1 MKSTSPEADPACT
14 DANVLRR
21 ARIALAAVCEP
32 GEAGLADAID
42 SRGPTATV
50 AALLDGGRQ
59 RPKIPRADGLRRRL
73 EELDLD
79 ALIDRG
85 RDIGARVVVRGD
97 SQWPGRMNELRA
109 HRPLA
114 LWCWGEADPRLMT
127 LRSVAIVGARAC
139 TRYGEW
145 IAREWS
151 AQLAQDHV
159 TVISGGA
166 YGIDAAAH
174 RGALAVEGVTICVL
188 AGGVDTPYPRGNEGL
203 FAEIVDRGLLVSEA
217 PPGETVRRR
226 RFLTR
231 NRLIAALARATCV
244 AKAAHRSGSVTTASN
259 AAELNRP
266 VLAVPGPV
274 TSEMSR
280 GTHRLV
286 HEGIAMLAAD
296 VTDVRAV
303 LPEFERAHDAAPH
316 DSRGDSRRHATQYE
330 SAAQFGEQPISRAL
344 QEVLDVVPTPRWS
357 AEGMSLDDI
366 AVRSGVSRAQ
376 SRTRLAQAEEMGLVQ
391 RRGQD
396 RWVYVPADG
405 AHGRA

>member
-14 DANVLRR
+14 DPNALRR
-21 ARIALAAVCEP
+21 ARIALAAICEP
-32 GEAGLADAID
+32 GEAGLADVVD
-42 SRGPTATV
+42 STGPTATV
-50 AALLDGGRQ
+50 AALLDADRQ
-59 RPKIPRADGLRRRL
+59 RPKIPRADALRRRL

-85 RDIGARVVVRGD
+85 REIGARVVVPGD
-97 SQWPGRMNELRA
+97 GQWPGRMNELRA

-114 LWCWGEADPRLMT
+114 LWCWGEADPRLMA

-151 AQLAQDHV
+151 AQLAKDDV

-174 RGALAVEGVTICVL
+174 RGALTVDGVTICVL

-231 NRLIAALARATCV
+231 NRLIAALASATCV
-244 AKAAHRSGSVTTASN
+244 VEAAHRSGSVTTASN

-286 HEGIAMLAAD
+286 HEGVAMLAAD

-303 LPEFERAHDAAPH
+303 LPDFERAHGASPH
-316 DSRGDSRRHATQYE
+316 DSRSRSRGHATHDQ
-330 SAAQFGEQPISRAL
+330 SAVRSDERPISRVL
-344 QEVLDVVPTPRWS
+344 QEVLDAVPTPRRS
-357 AEGMSLDDI
+357 AEGMSVDDI
-366 AVRSGVSRAQ
+366 AVRSGVSASQ
-376 SRTRLAQAEEMGLVQ
+376 ARTCLAQADEMGLVQ
-391 RRGQD
+391 QRGQD
-396 RWVYVPADG
+396 RWVYAPSDG

>member
-14 DANVLRR
+14 DENVHRR

-32 GEAGLADAID
+32 GEAGLADVID
-42 SRGPTATV
+42 SDGPTATV
-50 AALLDGGRQ
+50 AALLDADRQ
-59 RPKIPRADGLRRRL
+59 RPKMPRADALRRRL

-85 RDIGARVVVRGD
+85 RDIGARVVVPGD
-97 SQWPGRMNELRA
+97 GQWPGRMNELRA

-114 LWCWGEADPRLMT
+114 LWCWGEADPRLMA

-145 IAREWS
+145 VAREWS
-151 AQLAQDHV
+151 AELAQDDV

-166 YGIDAAAH
+166 YGIDSAAH
-174 RGALAVEGVTICVL
+174 RGALAVDGVTICVL
-188 AGGVDTPYPRGNEGL
+188 ASGVDTPYPRGNEGL

-231 NRLIAALARATCV
+231 NRLIAALASATCV
-244 AKAAHRSGSVTTASN
+244 VEAAHRSGSVTTASN

-266 VLAVPGPV
+266 VLAVPGSV
-274 TSEMSR
+274 TSEKSR

-286 HEGIAMLAAD
+286 HEGVAMLAAD
-296 VTDVRAV
+296 VSDVRAV
-303 LPEFERAHDAAPH
+303 LPDFERAHGASPHARAA
-316 DSRGDSRRHATQYE
+316 
-330 SAAQFGEQPISRAL
+330 
-344 QEVLDVVPTPRWS
+344 
-357 AEGMSLDDI
+357 
-366 AVRSGVSRAQ
+366 
-376 SRTRLAQAEEMGLVQ
+376 
-391 RRGQD
+391 
-396 RWVYVPADG
+396 VPAGTRPTTRRRCTLMSDRSV
-405 AHGRA
+405 AFCRKCSMPCRRRAGPPRG

>member
-1 MKSTSPEADPACT
+1 MKSTSPEADPVCT

-21 ARIALAAVCEP
+21 SRIALAAVCEP

-42 SRGPTATV
+42 SWGPTATV
-50 AALLDGGRQ
+50 AALLDAGRQ
-59 RPKIPRADGLRRRL
+59 RPKIPRADALRRRL

-85 RDIGARVVVRGD
+85 RDIGARVVVPGD
-97 SQWPGRMNELRA
+97 GQWPGRMNELRA

-114 LWCWGEADPRLMT
+114 LWCWGEADPRLMA

-145 IAREWS
+145 VAREWS
-151 AQLAQDHV
+151 AQLAQDDV

-174 RGALAVEGVTICVL
+174 RGALAVDGVTICVL
-188 AGGVDTPYPRGNEGL
+188 AGGVDMPYPRGNEGL

-231 NRLIAALARATCV
+231 NRLIAALGSATCV
-244 AKAAHRSGSVTTASN
+244 VEAAHRSGSVTTASN

-286 HEGIAMLAAD
+286 HEGVAMLAAD

-303 LPEFERAHDAAPH
+303 LPDFERAHGASPH
-316 DSRGDSRRHATQYE
+316 DPRSRFRGHATHDE
-330 SAAQFGEQPISRAL
+330 SGVLSGERPISRVL
-344 QEVLDVVPTPRWS
+344 QEVLDAVPTLRRS

-366 AVRSGVSRAQ
+366 AVRSGVSGSQA
-376 SRTRLAQAEEMGLVQ
+376 RTCLAQAEEMGLVQ
-391 RRGQD
+391 QRGQD
-396 RWVYVPADG
+396 RWVYAPSDD

>member
-1 MKSTSPEADPACT
+1 MKSTSPEADPVCT

-21 ARIALAAVCEP
+21 SRIALAAVCEP
-32 GEAGLADAID
+32 GEAGLADVID
-42 SRGPTATV
+42 SWGPTATV
-50 AALLDGGRQ
+50 AALLDTGRQ
-59 RPKIPRADGLRRRL
+59 RPKIPRADALGRRL

-85 RDIGARVVVRGD
+85 RDIGARVVVPGD
-97 SQWPGRMNELRA
+97 GQWPGRMNELRA

-114 LWCWGEADPRLMT
+114 LWCWGEADPRLMA

-145 IAREWS
+145 VAREWS
-151 AQLAQDHV
+151 AQLAQDDV

-174 RGALAVEGVTICVL
+174 RGALAVDGVTICVL
-188 AGGVDTPYPRGNEGL
+188 AGGVDMPYPRGNEGL

-231 NRLIAALARATCV
+231 NRLIAALASATCV
-244 AKAAHRSGSVTTASN
+244 VEAAHRSGSVTTASN

-286 HEGIAMLAAD
+286 HEGVAMLAAD

-303 LPEFERAHDAAPH
+303 LPDFERAHGASPH
-316 DSRGDSRRHATQYE
+316 DPRSRFRGHATHDE
-330 SAAQFGEQPISRAL
+330 SGVLSGERPISRVL
-344 QEVLDVVPTPRWS
+344 QEVLDAVPTLRRS

-366 AVRSGVSRAQ
+366 AVRSGVSGSQA
-376 SRTRLAQAEEMGLVQ
+376 RTCLAQAEEMGLGQ
-391 RRGQD
+391 QRGQD
-396 RWVYVPADG
+396 RWVYAPSDD

>member
-1 MKSTSPEADPACT
+1 VKSTSPEADPACT
-14 DANVLRR
+14 DPNALRR
-21 ARIALAAVCEP
+21 ARIALAAICEP
-32 GEAGLADAID
+32 GEAGLVDVVD

-50 AALLDGGRQ
+50 AALLDADRQ
-59 RPKIPRADGLRRRL
+59 RPKIPRADALRRRL

-85 RDIGARVVVRGD
+85 REIGARVVVPGD
-97 SQWPGRMNELRA
+97 GQWPGRMNELRA

-114 LWCWGEADPRLMT
+114 LWCWGEADPRLMA

-151 AQLAQDHV
+151 AQLAKDDV

-174 RGALAVEGVTICVL
+174 RGALTVDGVTICVL
-188 AGGVDTPYPRGNEGL
+188 AGGVDAPYPRGNEGL

-231 NRLIAALARATCV
+231 NRLIAALASATCV
-244 AKAAHRSGSVTTASN
+244 VEAAHRSGSVTTASN

-286 HEGIAMLAAD
+286 HEGVAMLAAD

-303 LPEFERAHDAAPH
+303 LPDFERAHGASPH
-316 DSRGDSRRHATQYE
+316 DSRSRTRGHATHDQ
-330 SAAQFGEQPISRAL
+330 SAVRSDERPISRVL
-344 QEVLDVVPTPRWS
+344 QEVLDAVPTPRRS
-357 AEGMSLDDI
+357 AEGMSVDDI
-366 AVRSGVSRAQ
+366 AVRSGVSASQ
-376 SRTRLAQAEEMGLVQ
+376 ARTCLAQADEMGLVQ
-391 RRGQD
+391 QRGQD
-396 RWVYVPADG
+396 RWVYAPSDG

>member
-14 DANVLRR
+14 DPNVLRR
-21 ARIALAAVCEP
+21 ARIALAAICEP
-32 GEAGLADAID
+32 GEAGLADVVD
-42 SRGPTATV
+42 STGPTATV
-50 AALLDGGRQ
+50 AALLDADRQ
-59 RPKIPRADGLRRRL
+59 RPKIPRADALRRRL

-85 RDIGARVVVRGD
+85 REIGARVVVPGD
-97 SQWPGRMNELRA
+97 GQWPGRMNELRA

-114 LWCWGEADPRLMT
+114 LWCWGEADPRLMA

-151 AQLAQDHV
+151 AQLAQDDV

-174 RGALAVEGVTICVL
+174 RGALAVDGVTICVL

-231 NRLIAALARATCV
+231 NRLIAALASATCV
-244 AKAAHRSGSVTTASN
+244 VEAAHRSGSVTTASN

-286 HEGIAMLAAD
+286 HEGVAMLAAD

-303 LPEFERAHDAAPH
+303 LPDFERAHGA
-316 DSRGDSRRHATQYE
+316 SRGHATHNE
-330 SAAQFGEQPISRAL
+330 SEVHSGEQPIGSAL
-344 QEVLDVVPTPRWS
+344 QEVLDAVPTPYWS

-366 AVRSGVSRAQ
+366 AVRSGVSGSQA
-376 SRTRLAQAEEMGLVQ
+376 RTCLAQADEMGLVQ
-391 RRGQD
+391 QRGQD
-396 RWVYVPADG
+396 RWVYAPSDG

>member
-1 MKSTSPEADPACT
+1 VKSTSPEADPACT
-14 DANVLRR
+14 DPNALRR
-21 ARIALAAVCEP
+21 ARIALAAICEP
-32 GEAGLADAID
+32 GEAGLADVVD
-42 SRGPTATV
+42 STGPTATV
-50 AALLDGGRQ
+50 AALLDADRQ
-59 RPKIPRADGLRRRL
+59 RPKIPRADALRRRL

-85 RDIGARVVVRGD
+85 REIGARVVVPGD
-97 SQWPGRMNELRA
+97 GQWPGRMNELRA

-114 LWCWGEADPRLMT
+114 LWCWGEADPRLMA

-151 AQLAQDHV
+151 AQLAKDDV

-174 RGALAVEGVTICVL
+174 RGALAVDGVTICVL

-231 NRLIAALARATCV
+231 NRLIAALASATCV
-244 AKAAHRSGSVTTASN
+244 VEAAHRSGSVTTASN

-286 HEGIAMLAAD
+286 HEGVAMLAAD

-303 LPEFERAHDAAPH
+303 LPDFERAHGASPH
-316 DSRGDSRRHATQYE
+316 DSRSRSRGHATHDE
-330 SAAQFGEQPISRAL
+330 SAVRSDERPISRVL
-344 QEVLDVVPTPRWS
+344 QEVLDAVPTPRRS
-357 AEGMSLDDI
+357 AEGMSVDDI
-366 AVRSGVSRAQ
+366 AVRSGVSASQ
-376 SRTRLAQAEEMGLVQ
+376 ARTCLAQADEMGLVQ
-391 RRGQD
+391 QRGQD
-396 RWVYVPADG
+396 RWVYTPSNG